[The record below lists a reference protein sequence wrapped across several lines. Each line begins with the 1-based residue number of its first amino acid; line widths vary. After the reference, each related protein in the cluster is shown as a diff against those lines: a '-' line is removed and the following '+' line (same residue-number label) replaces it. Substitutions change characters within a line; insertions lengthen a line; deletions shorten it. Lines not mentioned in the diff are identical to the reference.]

1 MLIMDQRTM
10 QIMYRIP
17 TSEIIRLSL
26 SPYLYDIAVFHVK
39 AVRLS
44 NKIRK
49 SELQKLE
56 NQNIGIIPCTY

>member
-1 MLIMDQRTM
+1 M

-26 SPYLYDIAVFHVK
+26 SPYLDDIAVFHVK

-56 NQNIGIIPCTY
+56 KIFNQNIGIIPCTY